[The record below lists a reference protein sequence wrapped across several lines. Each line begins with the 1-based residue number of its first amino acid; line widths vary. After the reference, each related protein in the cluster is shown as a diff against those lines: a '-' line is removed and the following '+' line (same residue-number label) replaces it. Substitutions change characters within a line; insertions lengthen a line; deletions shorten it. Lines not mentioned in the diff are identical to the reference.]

1 VALISS
7 DRAQNDESVRVTG
20 DAVLTITLNR
30 PASLNALDEGLHRG
44 LLAAF
49 ESAALSNAGAIV
61 LTGEGRAFSAGGD
74 VEMIR
79 VLQHDLDARHAVL
92 ETSRKLFQ
100 LLSAFPIPI
109 IAAVNG
115 PAVGA
120 GCTLAL
126 LCDIVMMADDA
137 VLADPH
143 VRIGLVP
150 GDGGAVLWPLLAG
163 LGAARAFLLSGDSL
177 TAAEAYRLGLAYRVF
192 PPHSLMAEATRQAER
207 IASLPQVAVRETK
220 QTLNLHVAAA
230 ASIFDYGI
238 AAESRSFDS
247 VEHHRRIADLLGS
260 GPTHEDRA

>member
-1 VALISS
+1 VATDS
-7 DRAQNDESVRVTG
+7 DKPVRLSG
-20 DAVLTITLNR
+20 DSVLTITLNR
-30 PASLNALDEGLHRG
+30 PESLNALDEGLHRS

-49 ESAALSNAGAIV
+49 EAAALSNARAIV
-61 LTGEGRAFSAGGD
+61 LIGEGRAFSAGGD
-74 VEMIR
+74 LEMIR
-79 VLQHDLDARHAVL
+79 LLQNDLGARQAVL
-92 ETSRKLFQ
+92 DTSRKLFQ
-100 LLSAFPIPI
+100 LLCGYPIPI

-150 GDGGAVLWPLLAG
+150 GVGGTVLWPLLAG
-163 LGAARAFLLSGDSL
+163 LGTARAFLLSGDSL
-177 TAAEAYRLGLAYRVF
+177 SAAEAYRLGLAYRVF
-192 PPHSLMAEATRQAER
+192 PSHSLMSEATRQAER

-220 QTLNLHVAAA
+220 QTLNLHVAEA
-230 ASIFDYGI
+230 ASIFEYGI

-247 VEHHRRIADLLGS
+247 LEHHRRIADLLSS
-260 GPTHEDRA
+260 GPTSEDRS

>member
-1 VALISS
+1 MAVI
-7 DRAQNDESVRVTG
+7 DNDESVRVSG
-20 DAVLTITLNR
+20 ESVLTITLSR
-30 PASLNALDEGLHRG
+30 PESLNARDEELHRG

-49 ESAALSNAGAIV
+49 ESAALSNARAIV

-74 VEMIR
+74 LEMIR
-79 VLQHDLDARHAVL
+79 ILHHDLDARNAVL
-92 ETSRKLFQ
+92 ETSRKSFQ

-120 GCTLAL
+120 VCTLAL

-163 LGAARAFLLSGDSL
+163 LRTARAFLLSGDSL
-177 TAAEAYRLGLAYRVF
+177 SAAEAHRLGLAYRVF
-192 PPHSLMAEATRQAER
+192 PSHSLMSEATRHGER
-207 IASLPQVAVRETK
+207 IASLPQDALRETK
-220 QTLNLHVAAA
+220 QTLNLHVARAV
-230 ASIFDYGI
+230 SIFEYGI

-247 VEHHRRIADLLGS
+247 VEHHQRIADLLGS
-260 GPTHEDRA
+260 GSNHEDRV